1 MSRLG
6 IVMSTA
12 MLAVLGLPVHA
23 AEQTLKQ
30 QAQGA
35 WNLVSCDAMRSLG
48 DKPTSICVNPS
59 GSLSLNGNGRYT
71 LMIAAKDR
79 TTTSRENPT
88 PEAYKAITQ
97 GVAAQFGT
105 WSVNEADKTL
115 TLHAEQEL
123 FPRPGSEYKF
133 TVSVTADEL
142 RTTGPL
148 GNAVWRRFK

>member
-1 MSRLG
+1 M
-6 IVMSTA
+6 V
-12 MLAVLGLPVHA
+12 
-23 AEQTLKQ
+23 
-30 QAQGA
+30 
-35 WNLVSCDAMRSLG
+35 
-48 DKPTSICVNPS
+48 
-59 GSLSLNGNGRYT
+59 
-71 LMIAAKDR
+71 AAKDR
-79 TTTSRENPT
+79 TTTSRENVT

-115 TLHAEQEL
+115 TLHAEEEL